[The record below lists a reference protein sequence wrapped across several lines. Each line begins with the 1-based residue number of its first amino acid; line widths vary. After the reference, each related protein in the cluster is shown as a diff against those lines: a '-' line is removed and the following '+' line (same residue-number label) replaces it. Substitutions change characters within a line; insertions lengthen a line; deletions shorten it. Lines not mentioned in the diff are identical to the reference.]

1 MATLETSQRAEAG
14 QPSAG
19 SHLDRVPNAVWTALI
34 AACSLALLE
43 YAVRG
48 GFVSSMILAAPS
60 DVFNALIDGFSRGIY
75 PRELGSTLGSAG
87 MGFLLAFVV
96 SFTIAG
102 LLASSSRA
110 EAIFYPFVVAFQSLP
125 KVAIAPLVVI
135 WLGFNDVSKVVIVMI
150 ICFFPMLVNNLQGL
164 KVRDRTQHELF
175 KALGAS
181 KIQYFLYLRTPSAL
195 PFVFAGLRIS
205 TVFALIGAIVAEF
218 VGSRHGIGKVL
229 LYEKSAFNVPGV
241 FAVLVLLMIV
251 GICLHLVTAFL
262 ERRLMFWAREI
273 DVRI

>member
-1 MATLETSQRAEAG
+1 MERGVRSGTIALGRI
-14 QPSAG
+14 
-19 SHLDRVPNAVWTALI
+19 PNAGWTALI
-34 AACSLALLE
+34 AASLLALME
-43 YAVRG
+43 FAVRG
-48 GFVSSMILAAPS
+48 GFVSNMILAAPS
-60 DVFNALIDGFSRGIY
+60 DILNALIDGFARGIY
-75 PRELGSTLGSAG
+75 PKELGSTLGSAAI
-87 MGFLLAFVV
+87 GFLLAFIV
-96 SFTIAG
+96 SFTVAG
-102 LLASSSRA
+102 LLASSARA
-110 EAIFYPFVVAFQSLP
+110 EAIFYPFIVAFQSMP

-135 WLGFNDVSKVVIVMI
+135 WLGFNDVSKVAIVMI

-218 VGSRHGIGKVL
+218 VGSRNGIGTVL

-241 FAVLVLLMIV
+241 FAVLVLLMVV
-251 GICLHLVTAFL
+251 GIGLHLLTAFL
-262 ERRLMFWAREI
+262 ERRLMFWAKEI
-273 DVRI
+273 DALL